1 MGTRRTDVLR
11 QIGSDADLKKEIL
24 DRISG
29 KPGIGDELVS
39 GHLAE
44 LPRGSMGLENLR
56 VDVNADDAVRVLE
69 SPSEIPRPEDAA
81 LEAII
86 WRLGRPVLLV
96 RNDDFDV
103 SDLETDV
110 WKARLN
116 QHRDNLK
123 AVILSVG
130 RVEVK
135 NNPTYTWVGTGW
147 VVADE
152 LIVTNR
158 HVAREFAVRRDQGL
172 VFRQSFLG
180 QMEARLDFREEHQAG
195 GPAEFDIVEVLHI
208 EDDDGPDLAFLRIDW
223 ASNASCDRRTPVPL
237 GAEVTEDQMVAVVGY
252 PAKDTRTNISEE
264 MDTIFGNIYDVKRL
278 APGQIMKV
286 FEGDWAFAHDCTSLG
301 GSSGSIVC
309 SMETGEAVG
318 LHFAGREEVANFA
331 VAAPVVK
338 NRLEDVMGWRA
349 DTGIFVRAGV
359 DEDEDEKAPSA
370 ESLEERGGYDPGFL
384 GEPVPLPKP
393 SSALWERV
401 APVSGRTDGLL
412 HYTNYSVMMDA
423 TRRLAVFAV
432 CNVDGKELRR
442 IRRGRDRWYFDPRMD
457 RAHQVGNEL
466 YRSNKLD
473 RGHLVRRLDTAWGAT
488 YEDAQFAQAD
498 TFFYTNCA
506 PQHKELNQDL
516 WLGLENHILDN
527 ADAYDLKVS
536 VFSGPVFRPTDRLY
550 RGFQVPED
558 FWKVVA
564 MTREESGELS
574 VTGYM
579 LSQVDFMDD
588 LEFAFGAYST
598 YQVPVSQIEALT
610 GLDFGEL
617 KSFDPLAERE
627 TRPYVV
633 LESLAG
639 IVL

>member
-11 QIGSDADLKKEIL
+11 QIESDTTLKNEIL

-29 KPGIGDELVS
+29 RPGIGDELVAD
-39 GHLAE
+39 HLAE
-44 LPRGSMGLENLR
+44 LPLGSIGLENLR
-56 VDVNADDAVRVLE
+56 VDVRVDDAVRVLE

-96 RNDDFDV
+96 KNDDFDV
-103 SDLETDV
+103 SELETDI

-123 AVILSVG
+123 SVVLSVG
-130 RVEVK
+130 RVEVR
-135 NNPTYTWVGTGW
+135 NNPSFTWIGTGW

-158 HVAREFAVRRDQGL
+158 HVAREFAVRRGQGF

-180 QMEARLDFREEHQAG
+180 QMKARLDFREEHQTG
-195 GPAEFDIVEVLHI
+195 SPAEFDIVEILHI
-208 EDDDGPDLAFLRIDW
+208 EDEDGPDLAFLRIDW
-223 ASNASCDRRTPVPL
+223 ASNASCDRRASVPL
-237 GAEVTEDQMVAVVGY
+237 GSEVMEDQMVAVVGY

-264 MDTIFGNIYDVKRL
+264 MDAIFGNIYDVKRL

-301 GSSGSIVC
+301 GSSGSVVC

-318 LHFAGREEVANFA
+318 LHYAGREEVANCA

-338 NRLEDVMGWRA
+338 NRLEDVLEGRVGA
-349 DTGIFVRAGV
+349 GVFLGVGV
-359 DEDEDEKAPSA
+359 DEDEEAPSA
-370 ESLEERGGYDPGFL
+370 ESLEERRGYDSGFL
-384 GEPVPLPKP
+384 GEVVPLPTP
-393 SSALWERV
+393 SPALWERV

-412 HYTNYSVMMDA
+412 QYTNYSVMMDA

-432 CNVDGKELRR
+432 CNIDGKELRR
-442 IRRGRDRWYFDPRMD
+442 VRRGRDKWFFDPRMD

-473 RGHLVRRLDTAWGAT
+473 RGHLVRRLDTAWGTT

-516 WLGLENHILDN
+516 WLGLEDHILDN
-527 ADAYDLKVS
+527 ADAHDLKVS
-536 VFSGPVFRPTDRLY
+536 VFSGPVFRPTDRPY

-564 MTREESGELS
+564 MVREESGELS
-574 VTGYM
+574 VTGYI

-588 LEFAFGAYST
+588 LEFAFGAYGT
-598 YQVPVSQIEALT
+598 YQVPVSQIERLT
-610 GLDFGEL
+610 GLDFGGL
-617 KSFDPLAERE
+617 KSYDPLAERE
-627 TRPYVV
+627 TRPFVV
-633 LESLAG
+633 LESLTG

>member
-11 QIGSDADLKKEIL
+11 QIESDTTLKNEIL

-29 KPGIGDELVS
+29 RPGIGDELVAD
-39 GHLAE
+39 HLAE
-44 LPRGSMGLENLR
+44 LPLGSIGLENLR
-56 VDVNADDAVRVLE
+56 VDVRVDDAVRVLE

-96 RNDDFDV
+96 KNDDFDV
-103 SDLETDV
+103 SELETDI

-123 AVILSVG
+123 SVVLSVG
-130 RVEVK
+130 RVEVR
-135 NNPTYTWVGTGW
+135 NNPSFTWIGTGW

-158 HVAREFAVRRDQGL
+158 HVAREFAVRRGQGF

-180 QMEARLDFREEHQAG
+180 QMKARLDFREEHQTG
-195 GPAEFDIVEVLHI
+195 SPAEFDIVEILHI
-208 EDDDGPDLAFLRIDW
+208 EDEDGPDLAFLRIDW
-223 ASNASCDRRTPVPL
+223 ASNASCDRRASVPL
-237 GAEVTEDQMVAVVGY
+237 GSEVMEDQMVAVVGY

-264 MDTIFGNIYDVKRL
+264 MDAIFGNIYDVKRL

-301 GSSGSIVC
+301 GSSGSVVC

-318 LHFAGREEVANFA
+318 LHYAGREEVANYA

-338 NRLEDVMGWRA
+338 NRLEDVLEGRVGA
-349 DTGIFVRAGV
+349 GVFLGVGV
-359 DEDEDEKAPSA
+359 DEDEEAPSA
-370 ESLEERGGYDPGFL
+370 ESLEERRGYDSGFL
-384 GEPVPLPKP
+384 GEVVPLPTP
-393 SSALWERV
+393 SPALWERV

-432 CNVDGKELRR
+432 CNIDGKELRR
-442 IRRGRDRWYFDPRMD
+442 VRRGRDKWFFDPRMD

-473 RGHLVRRLDTAWGAT
+473 RGHLVRRLDTAWGTT

-516 WLGLENHILDN
+516 WLGLEDHILDN
-527 ADAYDLKVS
+527 ADAHDLKVS
-536 VFSGPVFRPTDRLY
+536 VFSGPVFRPTDRPY

-564 MTREESGELS
+564 MVREESGELS
-574 VTGYM
+574 VTGYI

-588 LEFAFGAYST
+588 LEFAFGAYGT
-598 YQVPVSQIEALT
+598 YQVPVSQIERLT
-610 GLDFGEL
+610 GLDFGGL
-617 KSFDPLAERE
+617 KSYDPLAERE
-627 TRPYVV
+627 TRPFVV
-633 LESLAG
+633 LESLTG

>member
-11 QIGSDADLKKEIL
+11 QIESDTTLKNEIL

-29 KPGIGDELVS
+29 RPGIGDELVAD
-39 GHLAE
+39 HLAE
-44 LPRGSMGLENLR
+44 LPLGSIGLENLR
-56 VDVNADDAVRVLE
+56 VDVRVDDAVRVLE

-96 RNDDFDV
+96 KNDDFDV
-103 SDLETDV
+103 SELETDI

-123 AVILSVG
+123 SVVLSVG
-130 RVEVK
+130 RVEVR
-135 NNPTYTWVGTGW
+135 NNPSFTWIGTGW

-158 HVAREFAVRRDQGL
+158 HVAREFAVRRGQGF

-180 QMEARLDFREEHQAG
+180 QMKARLDFREEHQTG
-195 GPAEFDIVEVLHI
+195 SPAEFDIVEILHI
-208 EDDDGPDLAFLRIDW
+208 EDEDGPDLAFLRIDW
-223 ASNASCDRRTPVPL
+223 ASNASCDRRASVPL
-237 GAEVTEDQMVAVVGY
+237 GSEVMEDQMVAVVGY

-264 MDTIFGNIYDVKRL
+264 MDAIFGNIYDVKRL

-301 GSSGSIVC
+301 GSSGSVVC

-318 LHFAGREEVANFA
+318 LHYAGREEVANYA

-338 NRLEDVMGWRA
+338 NRLEDVLEGRVGA
-349 DTGIFVRAGV
+349 GVFLGVGV
-359 DEDEDEKAPSA
+359 DEDEEAPSA
-370 ESLEERGGYDPGFL
+370 ESLEERRGYDSGFL
-384 GEPVPLPKP
+384 GEVVPLPTP
-393 SSALWERV
+393 SPALWERV

-432 CNVDGKELRR
+432 CNIDGKELRR
-442 IRRGRDRWYFDPRMD
+442 VRRGRDKWFFDPRID

-473 RGHLVRRLDTAWGAT
+473 RGHLVRRLDTAWGTT

-516 WLGLENHILDN
+516 WLGLEDHILDN
-527 ADAYDLKVS
+527 ADAHDLKVS
-536 VFSGPVFRPTDRLY
+536 VFSGPVFRPTDRPY

-564 MTREESGELS
+564 MVREESGELS
-574 VTGYM
+574 VTGYI

-588 LEFAFGAYST
+588 LEFAFGAYGT
-598 YQVPVSQIEALT
+598 YQVPVSQIERLT
-610 GLDFGEL
+610 GLDFGGL
-617 KSFDPLAERE
+617 KSYDPLAERE
-627 TRPYVV
+627 TRPFVV
-633 LESLAG
+633 LESLTG

>member
-1 MGTRRTDVLR
+1 MGVRRTDVLR
-11 QIGSDADLKKEIL
+11 QIGSDTALKNEIL

-29 KPGIGDELVS
+29 MPGIGDELVA

-44 LPRGSMGLENLR
+44 LPRGSVGLENLR
-56 VDVNADDAVRVLE
+56 ADVRVDDAVRVLE
-69 SPSEIPRPEDAA
+69 IPSEIPRPGDAA

-103 SDLETDV
+103 SELETDT

-116 QHRDNLK
+116 QHRDNLR
-123 AVILSVG
+123 AVVPSVG

-135 NNPTYTWVGTGW
+135 NNPSYTWVGTGW
-147 VVADE
+147 VVADD

-158 HVAREFAVRRDQGL
+158 HVAREFAMRGDQGF

-180 QMEARLDFREEHQAG
+180 QMKARLDFREEHQTG
-195 GPAEFDIVEVLHI
+195 EPAEFDIVEVLHI
-208 EDDDGPDLAFLRIDW
+208 EEEGGPDLAFLRIDW
-223 ASNASCDRRTPVPL
+223 ASNTGCDRRAPVPL

-252 PAKDTRTNISEE
+252 PAKDTRTNISDE
-264 MDTIFGNIYDVKRL
+264 MDAIFGNIYDVKRL

-286 FEGDWAFAHDCTSLG
+286 FEGDWVFAHDCTSLG

-331 VAAPVVK
+331 VAAPMVK
-338 NRLEDVMGWRA
+338 NRLEDVLEGRA
-349 DTGIFVRAGV
+349 GAGIFLGISV
-359 DEDEDEKAPSA
+359 DEDTEAPSA
-370 ESLEERGGYDPGFL
+370 ESLEERRGYDPGFL
-384 GEPVPLPKP
+384 GEVVPLPIP
-393 SSALWERV
+393 STALWERV
-401 APVSGRTDGLL
+401 APVSGRSDGLL
-412 HYTNYSVMMDA
+412 HYTNYSVMVDA

-432 CNVDGKELRR
+432 CNIDGKELRR
-442 IRRGRDRWYFDPRMD
+442 VRRGRDRWYFDPRME

-488 YEDAQFAQAD
+488 YEDAHLAQAD

-516 WLGLENHILDN
+516 WLGLEDHILDN
-527 ADAYDLKVS
+527 ADAHDLKVS
-536 VFSGPVFRPTDRLY
+536 VFSGPIFRPTDRLY

-564 MTREESGELS
+564 MVREESGELS

-588 LEFAFGAYST
+588 LEFAFGAYGT
-598 YQVPVSQIEALT
+598 YQVPVSEIEKLT

-617 KSFDPLAERE
+617 KSYDPLAERE
-627 TRPYVV
+627 TRPFVL